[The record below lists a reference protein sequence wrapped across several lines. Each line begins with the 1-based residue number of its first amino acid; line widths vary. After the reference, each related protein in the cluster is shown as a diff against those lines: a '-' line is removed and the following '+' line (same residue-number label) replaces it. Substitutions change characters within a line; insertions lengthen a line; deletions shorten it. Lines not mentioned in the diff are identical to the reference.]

1 MKKVF
6 KMAALAVVVLGLAT
20 ACKQK
25 AAEPEEIIDTTP
37 IEEVVE
43 EIEEVAEEVAE
54 EVVEPVKKTAKDI
67 EAEKKAALKKA
78 KGGVDADEGAIV
90 LTNAKGES
98 VKVKSNAEPETK
110 SLQKEGDGK
119 LADSKKAKK

>member
-25 AAEPEEIIDTTP
+25 SAEPEEIIDSTP

-43 EIEEVAEEVAE
+43 EVEEVAEDIIVE
-54 EVVEPVKKTAKDI
+54 EPVKKATKPTVKKEDPLAKK
-67 EAEKKAALKKA
+67 EVNSKPAAEVVTNTPTLREQKQMKESTSTQKVTKENAL
-78 KGGVDADEGAIV
+78 
-90 LTNAKGES
+90 
-98 VKVKSNAEPETK
+98 
-110 SLQKEGDGK
+110 
-119 LADSKKAKK
+119 DSKKK

>member
-37 IEEVVE
+37 IEEVAE
-43 EIEEVAEEVAE
+43 EIEEVAEDIIVE
-54 EVVEPVKKTAKDI
+54 EPVKKATKPVVKKEDPLAKKEVNSKPAA
-67 EAEKKAALKKA
+67 EAVSNTPNLKEQKQM
-78 KGGVDADEGAIV
+78 K
-90 LTNAKGES
+90 ES
-98 VKVKSNAEPETK
+98 SASQKVTK
-110 SLQKEGDGK
+110 ENNL
-119 LADSKKAKK
+119 DSKKK